1 MREKTY
7 NKKIYKYAVLSR
19 AINDYCRLADIQIE
33 DCGDEWKCVFSSE
46 TVPLDI
52 LVSEF
57 DNYLIEL
64 SQIHINV

>member
-7 NKKIYKYAVLSR
+7 NKGIYKYAVLSR

-46 TVPLDI
+46 TAPLDI

-64 SQIHINV
+64 SQLHINV

>member
-7 NKKIYKYAVLSR
+7 NKGIYKYAVLSR

-33 DCGDEWKCVFSSE
+33 DCGDEWKCVFSLE

-64 SQIHINV
+64 SQLHINV

>member
-1 MREKTY
+1 MKEKTY
-7 NKKIYKYAVLSR
+7 NKEIYKYSVLSR
-19 AINDYCRLADIQIE
+19 AINDYCRLADITIG
-33 DCGDEWKCVFSSE
+33 DCGSEWICVFSSE

-64 SQIHINV
+64 SQLHINV

>member
-1 MREKTY
+1 MKKKTY
-7 NKKIYKYAVLSR
+7 NKEIYKYSVLSR
-19 AINDYCRLADIQIE
+19 AINDYRRLADIQID

-64 SQIHINV
+64 SQLHINV

>member
-1 MREKTY
+1 MAIID
-7 NKKIYKYAVLSR
+7 IYTVGYSDS
-19 AINDYCRLADIQIE
+19 NDYCRLADIQID
-33 DCGDEWKCVFSSE
+33 DCGSEWKCVFSSE

-64 SQIHINV
+64 SQLHINV

>member
-7 NKKIYKYAVLSR
+7 NKGIYKYAVLSR

-33 DCGDEWKCVFSSE
+33 DFGDEWKCVFSSE

-64 SQIHINV
+64 SQLHINV

>member
-7 NKKIYKYAVLSR
+7 NKKIYKYAVLLK
-19 AINDYCRLADIQIE
+19 AKNDYFRLADIQID

-64 SQIHINV
+64 SQLHINV